1 MDKEDHK
8 NFRKWFKPSWS
19 YVTGAVLLSILQ
31 VITLIVTQEPLG
43 ITSAFSY
50 WAMRLQGFLGFAT
63 PAQLAVVSQLIA
75 GRETLWFEENLVTL
89 RNLGIVL
96 GALLSALLASQFRLK
111 KIKSWQQALMALL
124 GGLLMGYGSS
134 IASGC
139 NIGAFFSGI
148 GSMSLS
154 GWVFGLFLFIGAFI
168 GGKLLIRFLL

>member
-1 MDKEDHK
+1 MDREEQNKLQ
-8 NFRKWFKPSWS
+8 KWFKPSWS

-50 WAMRLQGFLGFAT
+50 WAMRLQGGLGFGT
-63 PAQLAVVSQLIA
+63 PAQLELFTQLLGA
-75 GRETLWFEENLVTL
+75 REIVWFEENLVTL
-89 RNLGIVL
+89 RNLGIIL
-96 GALLSALLASQFRLK
+96 GALLSALLASQWRLK
-111 KIKSWQQALMALL
+111 KIKSRQQVLAAAL

-154 GWVFGLFLFIGAFI
+154 GWIFGFFLFVGAFI
-168 GGKLLIRFLL
+168 GGKLLLRFLI